1 MVSELVM
8 ESTSGGRS
16 QTGLETD
23 MRVSGIMVSE
33 LVTGNIAQIIN
44 SQIARLRKAGMS
56 REVYLVKEGL
66 PTYVN
71 LKIIVRRLQI
81 LKQSQKVS

>member
-1 MVSELVM
+1 M

>member
-1 MVSELVM
+1 MNDYLL
-8 ESTSGGRS
+8 
-16 QTGLETD
+16 QNPA
-23 MRVSGIMVSE
+23 IMVSE